1 MPLLS
6 AKFGIEI
13 ASPCLLTWPEDG
25 APSIGVDILGFSVTV
40 KLHSAEGWRVKDAA
54 DINWTT
60 GLGRLDIV
68 VSRDESDSPPEVIQ
82 TADGKR
88 DLTVQ
93 GEYLRSRLPDYKAA
107 ASEAANRT
115 LQFFKFALS
124 TPQVAQIPSW
134 DHYLNNPV
142 WFDAHGTELRGG
154 TRTAIAQP
162 VPGLWGEL
170 GAKKLTPSE
179 LGALQSFVA
188 APTEPNLALTLL
200 SDAQTAWF
208 EGSHRRSVLELA
220 ICTEILVKRRFFA
233 QSSPAGAAFD
243 YLEDKA
249 KVSVRVL
256 DLLDAIAEE
265 AFAVSYRKQ
274 SPANFQCIDYLFRC
288 RNKIAHRGEL
298 TFRDDTGA
306 TAAVD
311 ATRVK
316 AWWYAVVDLKSWLE
330 GLVPR

>member
-1 MPLLS
+1 
-6 AKFGIEI
+6 
-13 ASPCLLTWPEDG
+13 
-25 APSIGVDILGFSVTV
+25 
-40 KLHSAEGWRVKDAA
+40 
-54 DINWTT
+54 
-60 GLGRLDIV
+60 V